1 MSACIKLCCVRFDT
15 FSCQS
20 PHFNQAVDG
29 TTPVDGTNFLKA
41 ITAALFLCPAFS
53 HSMFPDF
60 NYS

>member
-1 MSACIKLCCVRFDT
+1 MSACIKICCVRFDT

-20 PHFNQAVDG
+20 PHFNQA
-29 TTPVDGTNFLKA
+29 VDGTNFLKA